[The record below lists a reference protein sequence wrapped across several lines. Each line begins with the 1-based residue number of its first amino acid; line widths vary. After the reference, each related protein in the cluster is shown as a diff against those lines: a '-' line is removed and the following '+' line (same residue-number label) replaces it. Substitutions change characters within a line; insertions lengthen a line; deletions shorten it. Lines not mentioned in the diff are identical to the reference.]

1 MFNIEFPKIS
11 PLAILLLFQLIYISH
26 SFYGELTMKVR
37 YQLENNK
44 LLRHLLIF
52 LMVLVV
58 VSEIYKKYDL
68 KTILLYSIIL
78 YILLVA
84 LTRISSSW
92 FIGVFIILCIYHL
105 YTTYNNKGV
114 NNILSNSLVEYD
126 KKNMLYNEL
135 NRDRIIQFGLIVGLI
150 IIGVLFYEKHKKQK
164 HQKEFKL
171 IKFIF
176 NK

>member
-1 MFNIEFPKIS
+1 MFGIEFPKIS

-84 LTRISSSW
+84 LTRISATW
-92 FIGVFIILCIYHL
+92 FIGVFIVLCIYHL
-105 YTTYNNKGV
+105 YTTRNNKIV
-114 NNILSNSLVEYD
+114 DTVLTNPLVEYD
-126 KKNMLYNEL
+126 KKEKIFNES
-135 NRDRIIQFGLIVGLI
+135 NRDKLIQFGLIVGLI

-164 HQKEFKL
+164 HLKQFKL

>member
-1 MFNIEFPKIS
+1 MLNIEFPKIS

-58 VSEIYKKYDL
+58 VSEIYKNYDL
-68 KTILLYSIIL
+68 KTIILYSIIL
-78 YILLVA
+78 YVLLVA
-84 LTRISSSW
+84 LTRISASW

-105 YTTYNNKGV
+105 YITHNNKV
-114 NNILSNSLVEYD
+114 VDNVLSNPLVEYD
-126 KKNMLYNEL
+126 KKEYICNESK
-135 NRDRIIQFGLIVGLI
+135 RDKLIQFGLIVGLI

-164 HQKEFKL
+164 HNREFKL

-176 NK
+176 N

>member
-1 MFNIEFPKIS
+1 MLDIIFPKIS
-11 PLAILLLFQLIYISH
+11 PIAILLLFQLIYISH

-37 YQLENNK
+37 FQLENNK

-58 VSEIYKKYDL
+58 VSEIYKNYDL
-68 KTILLYSIIL
+68 KIILLYTIIL

-84 LTRISSSW
+84 LTRISASW
-92 FIGVFIILCIYHL
+92 FIGIFIILCIYHL
-105 YTTYNNKGV
+105 YISRTNKV
-114 NNILSNSLVEYD
+114 VDDVLSNPLVDYGRKE
-126 KKNMLYNEL
+126 EL
-135 NRDRIIQFGLIVGLI
+135 NKNNTRDKIIQFGLIVGLI
-150 IIGVLFYEKHKKQK
+150 IAGVLFYEKHKKQK
-164 HQKEFKL
+164 HHKQFKL

>member
-1 MFNIEFPKIS
+1 MFGFEFPKIS

-37 YQLENNK
+37 FELENNK

-52 LMVLVV
+52 LMILVV
-58 VSEIYKKYDL
+58 VSEIYKNYDL

-84 LTRISSSW
+84 LTRISASW
-92 FIGVFIILCIYHL
+92 FIGVFIVLCLYHL
-105 YTTYNNKGV
+105 YTTHNNKIV
-114 NNILSNSLVEYD
+114 DNILSNPIVEYD
-126 KKNMLYNEL
+126 KKEKTFSEF
-135 NRDRIIQFGLIVGLI
+135 NRDRLIQFGLIISLI

-164 HQKEFKL
+164 HHKEFKL

>member
-1 MFNIEFPKIS
+1 MFKIEFPKIS

-58 VSEIYKKYDL
+58 VSEIYKNYDL

-84 LTRISSSW
+84 LTRISASW
-92 FIGVFIILCIYHL
+92 FIGVFIVLCLYHL
-105 YTTYNNKGV
+105 YTTHNNKIV
-114 NNILSNSLVEYD
+114 DNILSNPIVDYN
-126 KKNMLYNEL
+126 KKEETFSEF
-135 NRDRIIQFGLIVGLI
+135 NRDRLIQFSLIVGLI
-150 IIGVLFYEKHKKQK
+150 ITGVLFYEKHKKQK
-164 HQKEFKL
+164 HLREFKL

>member
-1 MFNIEFPKIS
+1 MLNIEFPKIS

-26 SFYGELTMKVR
+26 SFYGELTMKVKF
-37 YQLENNK
+37 QLENNK

-58 VSEIYKKYDL
+58 VSEIYKNYDL

-78 YILLVA
+78 YILIVA
-84 LTRISSSW
+84 LTRISASW
-92 FIGVFIILCIYHL
+92 FIGVFIVLCLYHL
-105 YTTYNNKGV
+105 YYTHNNKIV
-114 NNILSNSLVEYD
+114 DNILSNPLVEYN
-126 KKNMLYNEL
+126 KKENMYTEF
-135 NRDRIIQFGLIVGLI
+135 NRDRFIQFSLIVGLI

-164 HQKEFKL
+164 HHKEFKL

>member
-1 MFNIEFPKIS
+1 MFKIEFPKIS

-26 SFYGELTMKVR
+26 SFYGELTTKVR

-58 VSEIYKKYDL
+58 VSEIYKNYDL

-84 LTRISSSW
+84 LTRISASW

-105 YTTYNNKGV
+105 YTTHNNKIV
-114 NNILSNSLVEYD
+114 DTVLTNPLVEYN
-126 KKNMLYNEL
+126 KKEKIFNET
-135 NRDRIIQFGLIVGLI
+135 NHDRLIQFGLIVGLI

-164 HQKEFKL
+164 HLKQFKL

>member
-1 MFNIEFPKIS
+1 MFGIEFPKIS

-78 YILLVA
+78 YILIVA
-84 LTRISSSW
+84 LTRISASW
-92 FIGVFIILCIYHL
+92 FIGVFIVLCIYHL
-105 YTTYNNKGV
+105 YTTHNNKIV
-114 NNILSNSLVEYD
+114 DTVLTNPLVEYD
-126 KKNMLYNEL
+126 KKEKIFNEF
-135 NRDRIIQFGLIVGLI
+135 NHDRLIQFGLIVGLI

-164 HQKEFKL
+164 HLKQFKL

>member
-1 MFNIEFPKIS
+1 MLNIEFPKIS

-37 YQLENNK
+37 FQLENNK
-44 LLRHLLIF
+44 ILRHLLIF

-58 VSEIYKKYDL
+58 VSEIYKNYDL

-84 LTRISSSW
+84 LTRISASW
-92 FIGVFIILCIYHL
+92 FIGVFIVLCIYHL
-105 YTTYNNKGV
+105 YTSRTEKV
-114 NNILSNSLVEYD
+114 LSDVLSNPIVEYQ
-126 KKNMLYNEL
+126 KKENIYNQS
-135 NRDRIIQFGLIVGLI
+135 NRDRFIQFGLVVGLI
-150 IIGVLFYEKHKKQK
+150 VAGVLFYEKHKKQK
-164 HQKEFKL
+164 HHNNFRL
-171 IKFIF
+171 VKFIF